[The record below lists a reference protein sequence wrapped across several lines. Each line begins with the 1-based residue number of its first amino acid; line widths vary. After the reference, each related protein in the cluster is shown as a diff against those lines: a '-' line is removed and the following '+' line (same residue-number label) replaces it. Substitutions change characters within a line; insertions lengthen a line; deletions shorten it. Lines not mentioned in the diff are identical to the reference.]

1 LPSRPEKSEIL
12 REIKIKA
19 VMEGFD
25 LSHKQLGNL
34 YKSVLEIFN
43 SLPKHRQ
50 TIANMNA
57 LINNAFTDMAKNAKK
72 ASDSTKSLAD
82 GFIKLNGAALHGVKN
97 ILALG
102 FGFTTISSS
111 LKGGVSAVEN
121 YNNSL
126 VAVSGSFKKYGMGVI
141 ETEGRIKGLGKTL
154 NMTQGDVLKFFSAYE
169 KGFRS
174 FSAGGFEKMMV
185 NIQKAVGLST
195 DAQNEMLG
203 SLSQL
208 SAKIPELQ
216 GSIERLDA
224 SDKKRIGTMTKLML
238 LSGKMSLQE
247 YKSSQTYLK
256 SSLLIST
263 ADKKREA
270 ELKKNQEAFAKL
282 KIASEKFMLAIGKA
296 LMPIMVKFADS
307 IDKIAP
313 EVEKFFNKMESF
325 VTSAVQNWD
334 QLKDIIVAIGVAAAS
349 IKLGAMAMKLGT
361 GAVSLAGGLAAGM
374 GMGMGGGG
382 IGAAGRGY
390 ASRVAGRGAYGANGL
405 MAYGIG
411 YGVTQASESMKSS
424 ARAKKNWGAERGAA
438 GVGLGGSALK
448 IGGLAA
454 TGFMFGGP
462 AGAAI
467 GAAIGGITEAGNIFN
482 NAVTIFEDSATKI
495 ARAVKTREKDEEDVK
510 EFKKD
515 SKAQYEKT
523 QTSMIFAKAEE
534 KKMAEEIEKA
544 RQYGKDSINDPV
556 KRKELEKRGKESEA
570 GLTLANQEFEKSQE
584 SRVTTLNLSGGDD
597 KRSYS
602 GSSEA
607 RISAMEESKARLSM
621 DLSNAQAGIGEDAKS
636 DGFINALENDIKLL
650 SKSIEDVEKEGT
662 DASKSFVSGGKT
674 LAEWNIELA
683 KSEAALEE
691 ITTAEEVVVRKAQ
704 QQKAVTEAITG
715 SLLEQSEV
723 AAMTGRIVEED
734 LLEGFKKITAEMDTE
749 MGLLNDKLSIL
760 KKTAETTSTEDKKL
774 EAYKVVQADI
784 ANTEKEISGIFTR
797 KVNLAS
803 QLGDKYKYQLSL
815 VEKQTSLLTQMVSLA
830 DSFAIGVGASAD
842 MRMMAVDSMEKEIG
856 LLEKEKSIRLSLVEN
871 AIADN
876 ELADDIIPLRQQ
888 VLETEGKILQ
898 KKIQQAEQTKVLRDG
913 WISALGAMNT
923 GAGRFTKILIT
934 QQQNLQSS
942 LKLGGVVSTMS
953 GALGGGYT
961 RGSQFS
967 AQSPGV
973 INPEQGGVGGGAF
986 AYNTTIPQNGA
997 FGIQEIMRNR
1007 TAADAVEYANNALD
1021 HANGANGANSDRRR
1035 YEGQAAIDQPY
1046 VLSAMQDGARQTG
1059 RNQQGQRQTDG
1070 QRKTTRVRGFVPTDR
1085 KSGADWRD
1093 GESFANGTRYI
1104 NNEEDGSRNYDSGIT
1119 GVGINVQTG
1128 NTRDGINV
1136 LPMPKE
1142 KSSWPAVGPSGSPT
1156 SPIADPNPSP
1166 SVTPVA
1172 DISVKA
1178 PELGKDAIVDAK
1190 NRITELDIKAKT
1202 GGYDKESQEKLA
1214 KKIAEEIEVRKGMTD
1229 SPSVNLFDTRIKE
1242 KEELLKQ
1249 KQGSYNAPDESG
1261 MSRKDWQDKIKR
1273 LDGSYEDSHKGW
1285 NKDSFATS
1293 EEASK
1298 ASKSTEDLIN
1308 DKKFYLEKTLVSDEQ
1323 SKNWK
1328 EKSGGASRLKYLDEK
1343 RQYLESQMKDAPE
1356 VSDYTRAYHLGGGG
1370 AEGVRIGNK
1379 GKGEFSDEISEITK
1393 EMTRLE
1399 NGEGINN
1406 RNNAISEGAES
1417 LIKDIAELTKHQ
1429 ENLKNVEDTLLGREK
1444 VANEQKKEAN
1454 RKLIDSLGYGGK
1466 LSKDALKEG
1475 GKLVKDALKD
1485 GAKLIKDALK
1495 EKNECT
1501 CVAKEEASVV
1511 VLLPTARGKEAPVP
1525 TKKDKAS
1532 APTREASAPTRE
1544 AEAPVPTR
1552 EAEAPLPAKK
1562 EEVEAPSPTE
1572 KEEASVP
1579 TVEAEAPSPAK
1590 KEEAPVVLTAKEKK
1604 ASGVPTTKEEDFQ
1617 NVNDA
1622 KDDWYKSY
1630 EEVKRIKDSVNWES
1644 NDRKRLKDF
1653 QENNTWAHV
1662 GGPTQPG
1669 GQKEL
1674 TELSIERTN
1683 KSRQLLSEEDPGA
1696 RDDLE
1701 SSITNITERIDELN
1715 KRKEEVTKKAARWDK
1730 GGDMKKYAESLPEA
1744 EKEEGE
1750 KYNTYRKSVSD
1761 ASDKWLSPEEKEKK
1775 KELKEIEAIAVDH
1788 DASMKKRDSIKNKIE
1803 ENKQQES
1810 DARRDAKYFQEND
1823 QKELTE
1829 LSTKRTGN
1837 IGQLF
1842 GDIDSGTRK
1851 DLESSIASMTERID
1865 ELNKTKEK
1873 LTKNVARWDDGG
1885 DKKKEAEANLESLPS
1900 MKKEVQEK
1908 YAAYYER
1915 KGAAESKYGKD
1926 VVKTDMIKYAGGK
1939 DTEKWDGE
1947 RRAWN
1952 QEEDVRKEKAKEADE
1967 LDRGVVGTEVDD
1979 AAERGILDPFLSGQK
1994 KVKYKNEKEA
2004 RNGIYQSEQDISWA
2018 EAFFFASRTGDD
2030 TDLEEQVG
2038 GFSKN
2043 RASDNFK
2050 IPGVR
2055 NSETGKPEIRT
2066 GAQYY
2071 ADLQKMKLF
2080 KEKQENALKVI
2091 EEQEAPM
2098 VRKNAE
2104 RGLDPNYKARYDTR
2118 VEKEEA
2124 MKGTKRSIDVQE
2136 YKMGNKSEADE
2147 LLGASYAGK
2156 GEDQKILDGLKEL
2169 YKKQNVAEI
2178 GFLEEEK
2185 KATEEFKDALKEGA
2199 DALKD
2204 GVDGASEKMT
2214 DFVTDPVKNEEI
2226 KEQKAAAEGKKAAR
2240 DADMV
2245 KLMKNAGKKAENTDP
2260 DYLKIVERAKSGKKA
2275 ENTDPDYLK
2284 IVENSKSGKKAEN
2297 TDPDFLKMMQNAGKT
2312 PTMDEEIDNSPFL
2325 RMKYDSGSH
2334 IASEGEKFS
2343 AIPKLDTG
2351 GTIEETGLAVVHKG
2365 ETVVPAGSGGDKS
2378 GIQLSIGQIVV
2389 HLEAGELDMLPSMIA
2404 SAINSKLSSNPA
2416 ARSIYSGGR
2425 SEAGGMVNGGGRTF
2439 VNAP

>member
-374 GMGMGGGG
+374 GMGGGGGGG
-382 IGAAGRGY
+382 IGAAGGGY

-424 ARAKKNWGAERGAA
+424 ARAKKDWGAERGAA
-438 GVGLGGSALK
+438 GAGLGGSALK

-482 NAVTIFEDSATKI
+482 NAVTLFEDSATKI
-495 ARAVKTREKDEEDVK
+495 ARAVKTGEKDEKDVK
-510 EFKKD
+510 DFKKD

-556 KRKELEKRGKESEA
+556 KRKELEKRGKESEE

-584 SRVTTLNLSGGDD
+584 FRVTTLNLSGDD
-597 KRSYS
+597 KRNYS

-607 RISAMEESKARLSM
+607 RMSAMEESKARLSM
-621 DLSNAQAGIGEDAKS
+621 DLSNAQAGKGEDAKS
-636 DGFINALENDIKLL
+636 DGFINALKNDIELL
-650 SKSIEDVEKEGT
+650 SKSIGDVGKEGE

-674 LAEWNIELA
+674 LAEWNLELA
-683 KSEAALEE
+683 KSRGALEE
-691 ITTAEEVVVRKAQ
+691 ITTAEAEVVRKAQ

-749 MGLLNDKLSIL
+749 MSLLNERLSIL
-760 KKTAETTSTEDKKL
+760 KKSAEATSAEDKKL

-815 VEKQTSLLTQMVSLA
+815 AEKQTSLFTQMVSLA
-830 DSFAIGVGASAD
+830 DNFAIGVGASAD
-842 MRMMAVDSMEKEIG
+842 MRMMAVESMEKEIG
-856 LLEKEKSIRLSLVEN
+856 LLEKEKNIRI
-871 AIADN
+871 AIVNTAEAN
-876 ELADDIIPLRQQ
+876 GSSEEAIIPLRER

-913 WISALGAMNT
+913 WISALGSMNT

-942 LKLGGVVSTMS
+942 LKLGGVVSSMS

-961 RGSQFS
+961 KGAQFS
-967 AQSPGV
+967 AQGPGI
-973 INPEQGGVGGGAF
+973 INPEQGGVGGGTF

-997 FGIQEIMRNR
+997 SGIQDVMRNR
-1007 TAADAVEYANNALD
+1007 TAADAAEYANNALD
-1021 HANGANGANSDRRR
+1021 HANGANGANGNRRR
-1035 YEGQAAIDQPY
+1035 YEGQAAIDQPN
-1046 VLSAMQDGARQTG
+1046 VLSSMQDGARQTG
-1059 RNQQGQRQTDG
+1059 RNQQGQGQGQGQGQTNEG
-1070 QRKTTRVRGFVPTDR
+1070 QRQPARVRGFVLPDR

-1104 NNEEDGSRNYDSGIT
+1104 NNKDGSRDDSRNADGSRNYESGVT

-1136 LPMPKE
+1136 LPMPKG
-1142 KSSWPAVGPSGSPT
+1142 KSSWPTVGPSGYPT
-1156 SPIADPNPSP
+1156 SPIADANTAIPTDTAIPNPIA
-1166 SVTPVA
+1166 TPVSG
-1172 DISVKA
+1172 ISVQV
-1178 PELGKDAIVDAK
+1178 PELGKDVILDAK

-1214 KKIAEEIEVRKGMTD
+1214 KEIAEEKEVRKGIAGSQAGD
-1229 SPSVNLFDTRIKE
+1229 PFDIRIKN

-1249 KQGSYNAPDESG
+1249 KQGSYNAPDEIG
-1261 MSRKDWQDKIKR
+1261 MSREDWQNKIKKVE
-1273 LDGSYEDSHKGW
+1273 GSSSKETEGW
-1285 NKDSFATS
+1285 NKSTFKTA
-1293 EEASK
+1293 EEASG
-1298 ASKSTEDLIN
+1298 AADSTRNLLDN
-1308 DKKFYLEKTLVSDEQ
+1308 KKKELEKRLLLEEAAKNFEEKDSPRLKNLKDQRSANEGHGKNVDGTSLVSYTPPTIEQ
-1323 SKNWK
+1323 VLLSPLNP
-1328 EKSGGASRLKYLDEK
+1328 GGLLGAVLN
-1343 RQYLESQMKDAPE
+1343 PE
-1356 VSDYTRAYHLGGGG
+1356 GERKKGIGER
-1370 AEGVRIGNK
+1370 EGDNIKLVK
-1379 GKGEFSDEISEITK
+1379 
-1393 EMTRLE
+1393 
-1399 NGEGINN
+1399 
-1406 RNNAISEGAES
+1406 AIVG
-1417 LIKDIAELTKHQ
+1417 LQGYKKDIDERLASSASADSNIADISALEKLLKTQ
-1429 ENLKNVEDTLLGREK
+1429 EQAKSSLLEQEK
-1444 VANEQKKEAN
+1444 VAGEQKKEAN
-1454 RKLIDSLGYGGK
+1454 KGLIDSLGYGA
-1466 LSKDALKEG
+1466 D
-1475 GKLVKDALKD
+1475 LVKDALED
-1485 GAKLIKDALK
+1485 GAASIAK
-1495 EKNECT
+1495 EKKESAVPT
-1501 CVAKEEASVV
+1501 AKEKEASVV
-1511 VLLPTARGKEAPVP
+1511 LP
-1525 TKKDKAS
+1525 
-1532 APTREASAPTRE
+1532 
-1544 AEAPVPTR
+1544 
-1552 EAEAPLPAKK
+1552 
-1562 EEVEAPSPTE
+1562 
-1572 KEEASVP
+1572 
-1579 TVEAEAPSPAK
+1579 
-1590 KEEAPVVLTAKEKK
+1590 TAKEKE
-1604 ASGVPTTKEEDFQ
+1604 ASVVLPTAKEKEASAVPTTKEKEASAVVPTTKEKEASAVVPTAKEKDFQ
-1617 NVNDA
+1617 DVQDA
-1622 KDDWYKSY
+1622 KDDWHKSRD
-1630 EEVKRIKDSVNWES
+1630 EVKFRITKNLKYKQQES
-1644 NDRKRLKDF
+1644 DARKEAKDF
-1653 QENNTWAHV
+1653 QEN
-1662 GGPTQPG
+1662 

-1674 TELSIERTN
+1674 TGLSAKRTN
-1683 KSRQLLSEEDPGA
+1683 ESRQLLSEKDPGA
-1696 RDDLE
+1696 RKDLE
-1701 SSITNITERIDELN
+1701 SSITSMTGRIDELN
-1715 KRKEEVTKKAARWDK
+1715 KTKEKVTKNAARWDT
-1730 GGDMKKYAESLPEA
+1730 GGDMKKDAEANKGKIPEA
-1744 EKEEGE
+1744 ANADAEKWDAYNKKVGESSDKGLSTEEKGKKEELLGL
-1750 KYNTYRKSVSD
+1750 KDITNDFSKSY
-1761 ASDKWLSPEEKEKK
+1761 
-1775 KELKEIEAIAVDH
+1775 KELE
-1788 DASMKKRDSIKNKIE
+1788 SINNKIE
-1803 ENKQQES
+1803 EHKQQES
-1810 DARRDAKYFQEND
+1810 DARRDVKYFQEND

-1829 LSTKRTGN
+1829 LSTKRTDASSQLN
-1837 IGQLF
+1837 ISRL
-1842 GDIDSGTRK
+1842 SGEMGSGARD

-1865 ELNKTKEK
+1865 HLNKTKGEV
-1873 LTKNVARWDDGG
+1873 TKNAARWDTGG
-1885 DKKKEAEANLESLPS
+1885 DMKKDAEANLGKLPEAEKVNLENSLALE
-1900 MKKEVQEK
+1900 KKSKEI
-1908 YAAYYER
+1908 
-1915 KGAAESKYGKD
+1915 GDKYGKD
-1926 VVKTDMIKYAGGK
+1926 ALGSDFDKYASRDDTKEWEK
-1939 DTEKWDGE
+1939 D
-1947 RRAWN
+1947 
-1952 QEEDVRKEKAKEADE
+1952 QEEWNSRKGKSGTLQEA
-1967 LDRGVVGTEVDD
+1967 LD
-1979 AAERGILDPFLSGQK
+1979 AFQ
-1994 KVKYKNEKEA
+1994 
-2004 RNGIYQSEQDISWA
+2004 EQDA
-2018 EAFFFASRTGDD
+2018 P
-2030 TDLEEQVG
+2030 
-2038 GFSKN
+2038 K
-2043 RASDNFK
+2043 
-2050 IPGVR
+2050 VR
-2055 NSETGKPEIRT
+2055 E
-2066 GAQYY
+2066 
-2071 ADLQKMKLF
+2071 
-2080 KEKQENALKVI
+2080 
-2091 EEQEAPM
+2091 
-2098 VRKNAE
+2098 NAE
-2104 RGLDPNYKARYDTR
+2104 RGLDPNYKARYSTVQESD
-2118 VEKEEA
+2118 KA
-2124 MKGTKRSIDVQE
+2124 MKGTERSIEVQE
-2136 YKMGNKSEADE
+2136 HKMGRKSEADE
-2147 LLGASYAGK
+2147 LLGINYADK

-2169 YKKQNVAEI
+2169 YKKQEVAEI

-2185 KATEEFKDALKEGA
+2185 KANKEFKDTLKEGSS
-2199 DALKD
+2199 ALKD
-2204 GVDGASEKMT
+2204 GLDSASEKMT
-2214 DFVTDPVKNEEI
+2214 DFATDPVKTGEI
-2226 KEQKAAAEGKKAAR
+2226 KEKKTADEEKKAAR
-2240 DADMV
+2240 DADMEN
-2245 KLMKNAGKKAENTDP
+2245 LMKNVGKK
-2260 DYLKIVERAKSGKKA
+2260 K
-2275 ENTDPDYLK
+2275 
-2284 IVENSKSGKKAEN
+2284 EN

-2404 SAINSKLSSNPA
+2404 SAINSKLSGNPA

-2425 SEAGGMVNGGGRTF
+2425 SEAGGMINGGGRSF
-2439 VNAP
+2439 INAP